1 MRRKYWPI
9 YEACAEAEIH
19 IASHAFGAYGNPITG
34 AGHASYYIE
43 DHTGMSQAFQAQVLS
58 LVAEGVFETFPTLR
72 VALVEGG
79 FAWLPALMWR
89 FDKNY
94 RGLRD
99 EVPWLKKLPSEYI
112 REHFR
117 ATSQPMEEPS
127 DLRHLMQI
135 IEMIGRDDF
144 LMFATDYPHWDFD
157 APDRALPPIVPAKM
171 RAGIMSG
178 NAQAFYDF
186 DRA

>member
-1 MRRKYWPI
+1 
-9 YEACAEAEIH
+9 
-19 IASHAFGAYGNPITG
+19 F
-34 AGHASYYIE
+34 YIE
-43 DHTGMSQAFQAQVLS
+43 DHTGMPQAFEAQVLS
-58 LVAEGVFETFPTLR
+58 LVAEGVFESFPDLR

-94 RGLRD
+94 KGLRD

-117 ATSQPMEEPS
+117 ATTQPMEEP
-127 DLRHLMQI
+127 DDPRHLLQI
-135 IEMIGRDDF
+135 MDMIGRDDF

-157 APDRALPPIVPAKM
+157 APDRAVPSIVPDDV
-171 RAGIMSG
+171 REGIMSG
-178 NAQAFYDF
+178 NAAAFYDF